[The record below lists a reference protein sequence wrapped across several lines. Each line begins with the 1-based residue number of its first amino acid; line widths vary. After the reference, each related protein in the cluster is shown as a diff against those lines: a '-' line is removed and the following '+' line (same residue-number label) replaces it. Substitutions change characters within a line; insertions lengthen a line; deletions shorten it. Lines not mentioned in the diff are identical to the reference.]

1 MMIWCAA
8 KEEKRRYRPFWM
20 LAGGFGLF
28 LLCMLLAAGS
38 AVLALYA
45 PYGEWISLGGCIL
58 AAAVGVML
66 ALTPDSSV
74 RPLLSAHLSSVG
86 VDFGG
91 RSVRGFAEAGFGSL
105 GLLNGGLRFCF

>member
-1 MMIWCAA
+1 
-8 KEEKRRYRPFWM
+8 
-20 LAGGFGLF
+20 
-28 LLCMLLAAGS
+28 
-38 AVLALYA
+38 
-45 PYGEWISLGGCIL
+45 
-58 AAAVGVML
+58 ML

-105 GLLNGGLRFCF
+105 GLLSGGLRFCF